1 MALPFRR
8 NVQCLINRDIPSR
21 VAMSELDLSL
31 RRAIF
36 ASFAATGTAGEHG
49 DVRSLAEQHV
59 VALDAD
65 GKILMA
71 HPFAAHHDGTR
82 VDSGERTWW
91 GNCAWDGFGIVAA
104 LGLEEATITAQDI
117 SLDVRDG
124 DVHGDAVFHVLVPAR
139 HWWDD
144 IGFT

>member
-1 MALPFRR
+1 
-8 NVQCLINRDIPSR
+8 VD
-21 VAMSELDLSL
+21 EHDLSL

-36 ASFAATGTAGEHG
+36 ESFAATGAPGEH
-49 DVRSLAEQHV
+49 DDLRSLAEQHV
-59 VALDAD
+59 VALDEH
-65 GKILMA
+65 GKIWMA

-82 VDSGERTWW
+82 VDSEGRTWW

-104 LGLEEATITAQDI
+104 LGLAEATITDRDI
-117 SLDVRDG
+117 ALEVRG
-124 DVHGDAVFHVLVPAR
+124 GAVHGDAVFHVLVPAR

>member
-1 MALPFRR
+1 
-8 NVQCLINRDIPSR
+8 VD
-21 VAMSELDLSL
+21 EHDLSL

-36 ASFAATGTAGEHG
+36 ESFAATGTPGDPG
-49 DVRSLAEQHV
+49 DVRALAEQHV

-65 GKILMA
+65 GKVWMA
-71 HPFAAHHDGTR
+71 HPFAAHHDGAR
-82 VDSGERTWW
+82 VNSGGRTWW

-104 LGLEEATITAQDI
+104 LGLDEATITAQDI
-117 SLDVRDG
+117 SLEVG
-124 DVHGDAVFHVLVPAR
+124 QGGIEGDAVFHVLVPAR